1 VSAAHPKG
9 NFVSDPYSL
18 ATEPE
23 GITASLLERFNSGNV
38 SAMMGLYAPGAI
50 FITESGQT
58 LSDSRQIAAELQKF
72 LGLGLPMVATA
83 RHIFVAGDIAQI
95 VLDWSLD
102 GRGSDDVDVHL
113 EGTASDI
120 ARRGADGY
128 WRYIIDN
135 PYGTKVRR

>member
-1 VSAAHPKG
+1 V
-9 NFVSDPYSL
+9 FDPYSL

-23 GITASLLERFNSGNV
+23 EITASLLERFNSGDV

-50 FITESGQT
+50 FITESGRT
-58 LSDSRQIAAELQKF
+58 LSGTRQIAAELETF
-72 LGLGLPMVATA
+72 LGLGLPMTATA

-95 VLDWSLD
+95 VLDWSLN
-102 GRGSDDVDVHL
+102 GRGPDDVDVRL
-113 EGTASDI
+113 ESTASDI

-135 PYGTKVRR
+135 PYGTTVRR